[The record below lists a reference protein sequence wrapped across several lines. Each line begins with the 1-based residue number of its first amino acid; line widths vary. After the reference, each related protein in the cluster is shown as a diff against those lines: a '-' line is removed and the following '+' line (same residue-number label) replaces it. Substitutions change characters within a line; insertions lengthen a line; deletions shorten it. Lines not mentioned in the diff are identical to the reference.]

1 MSLWTEDEK
10 QVLFNALTDGKK
22 PSQVSLPGRSSAAIA
37 AKMSRLNANKIKS
50 WTLEE
55 REVLKKHYRNL
66 SMEELQLLLP
76 NRSAG
81 SISGQVAFLN
91 KRGWGI

>member
-10 QVLFNALTDGKK
+10 QILFNALSNGIK
-22 PSQVSLPGRSSAAIA
+22 PSDVEIPGRSQAAVA
-37 AKMSRLNANKIKS
+37 AKMSRLNANKTKS

-55 REVLKKHYRNL
+55 RELLKKHYRNL